1 MTKKGI
7 DVSKWQG
14 DIDWSKVRSDGIE
27 FAIIRIGYGKY
38 EEQKDNKFEKNYESA
53 KENGIAVGVY
63 LYSYATTVEAANQ
76 EADCVLKWLNNR
88 SLDLP
93 IYYDLEDSCQ
103 NNISKSVLTDIC
115 ETFCQKIEK
124 SGYWVGIYSS
134 KFFLTNKLDYKRLEN
149 KYTIWVAQYNNK
161 NTYKGK
167 YDMWQYSSSGSVNGI
182 AGNVDMNYLYRD
194 VGGKIVSVTDKVK
207 ENSNYQGNSLV
218 DYLKSIGVD
227 SSYENRK
234 KLALENGIDNYSGT
248 AEQNLNLLNKLRNID
263 NTGTIYI
270 VKSGDNL
277 SKIASKYGTTWKKL
291 YEDNKDVIGN
301 NPNLIHVGTK
311 IVIK

>member
-1 MTKKGI
+1 M
-7 DVSKWQG
+7 
-14 DIDWSKVRSDGIE
+14 
-27 FAIIRIGYGKY
+27 
-38 EEQKDNKFEKNYESA
+38 
-53 KENGIAVGVY
+53 Y

-134 KFFLTNKLDYKRLEN
+134 KSFLTNKLDYKRLEN

-161 NTYKGK
+161 NTYKGN
-167 YDMWQYSSSGSVNGI
+167 YDMWQYSSSGSVDGVV
-182 AGNVDMNYLYRD
+182 GNVDMNYLYRD
-194 VGGKIVSVTDKVK
+194 LGGKIDSATDNGK

-218 DYLKSIGVD
+218 DYLKSICVD
-227 SSYENRK
+227 SSYENR
-234 KLALENGIDNYSGT
+234 ALENGIDNYSGT
-248 AEQNLNLLNKLRNID
+248 AEQNINLLNKLRNID
-263 NTGTIYI
+263 NKGTIYI

-277 SKIASKYGTTWKKL
+277 SKIASKYGTTWKKIN
-291 YEDNKDVIGN
+291 D
-301 NPNLIHVGTK
+301 
-311 IVIK
+311 